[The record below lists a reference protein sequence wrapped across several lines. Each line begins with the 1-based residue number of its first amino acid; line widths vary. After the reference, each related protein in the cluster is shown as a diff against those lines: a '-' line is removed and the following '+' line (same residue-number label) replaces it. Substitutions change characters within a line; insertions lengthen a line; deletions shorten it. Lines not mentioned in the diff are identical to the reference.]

1 MIGILGPITPP
12 VNNPYFNS
20 PRGQGLFL
28 FLGNIFKLV
37 AVIAG
42 IFMILQFITAG
53 YGYISANAD
62 PKKIEAA
69 WAKIWQSILGLVIIA
84 SAFVLTSLVERF
96 TGLNI
101 LNFQIWGPGGPTN

>member
-12 VNNPYFNS
+12 VNNPYFNA
-20 PRGQGLFL
+20 PGGQGLFL

-42 IFMILQFITAG
+42 IFMIFQFIMAG
-53 YGYISANAD
+53 YAYISSNAD
-62 PKKIEAA
+62 PKKLEAA
-69 WAKIWQSILGLVIIA
+69 WNKIWQSILGLIIIA

-96 TGLNI
+96 TGLKI
-101 LNFQIWGPGGPTN
+101 LNFQIWGPSGPVN